1 MRVSTLTILLL
12 LELSIQAVAAPG
24 DGADYPIRPVA
35 AHQVRFDDVFWWPR
49 LEVNRTAT
57 IPYSFQSCEESG
69 RIENFKVAAGTS
81 DKKWTGRFGFNDSDV
96 SKIMEGAAYSL
107 MTHPDPSLQE
117 YVNKMAALMADAQE
131 EDGYLYT
138 AWTARDKID
147 NPANII
153 CCYPKQTKWL
163 EEEMSHELY
172 NLGHM
177 YEAAAA
183 HYEATGE
190 KNFLDVA
197 TKSADLLVETFGP
210 GKMEI
215 PPGHPEIELGL
226 VKLYRVTGNRDYL
239 ELAKY
244 FVELRGNKT
253 DDRPK
258 LFGEY
263 SQDHKPFREQDEAVG
278 HSVRAMYL
286 YAGAADV
293 AALTNDQGLIETVDR
308 LWDNVVDKKTY
319 VTGGIGAKGQG
330 EAFGANYELPNR
342 TAYCETCANLALCYW
357 AHRMFLLHGDAE
369 YIDVLERSLYNSVIS
384 GVSLDGKEFF
394 YPNPL
399 SARGDY
405 ARSKW
410 FDCSCCPTNLCRFI
424 PSVPGYAYAVG
435 DDGPYVNLFVEG
447 AATLDI
453 GGKEVRIQ
461 QQTRY
466 PWDGKIEITVSPE
479 AADEKFALH
488 VRLPG
493 WSRGEAWPSDLYSYL
508 KPTDERPALELN
520 GQPLAI
526 EPVKGYAV
534 IDRNWR
540 PGDKVTL
547 TLPMKP
553 TRVIA
558 NEKVA
563 ADRGRVALLRGPL
576 VYCVEGAD
584 VAGGK
589 VGDLVLP
596 DDAPIKTAYRSEL
609 LSGVEVLESE
619 ADRIADGKAESKV
632 AVTAIPYYAWANR
645 GKGEM
650 IVWLPRTPEAM
661 RAEDLADKK

>member
-1 MRVSTLTILLL
+1 
-12 LELSIQAVAAPG
+12 
-24 DGADYPIRPVA
+24 
-35 AHQVRFDDVFWWPR
+35 
-49 LEVNRTAT
+49 
-57 IPYSFQSCEESG
+57 
-69 RIENFKVAAGTS
+69 
-81 DKKWTGRFGFNDSDV
+81 
-96 SKIMEGAAYSL
+96 
-107 MTHPDPSLQE
+107 
-117 YVNKMAALMADAQE
+117 
-131 EDGYLYT
+131 
-138 AWTARDKID
+138 
-147 NPANII
+147 
-153 CCYPKQTKWL
+153 
-163 EEEMSHELY
+163 MSHELY

-226 VKLYRVTGNRDYL
+226 VKLYRATGKPEYL

-244 FVELRGNKT
+244 FVDLRGKPT

-263 SQDHKPFREQDEAVG
+263 SQDHRPLREQDEAVG

-286 YAGAADV
+286 YAGATDV
-293 AALTNDQGLIETVDR
+293 AALTNDANLTETVDR
-308 LWDNVVDKKTY
+308 LWENVVDKKTY

-330 EAFGANYELPNR
+330 EAFGKNYELPNR

-357 AHRMFLLHGDAE
+357 AHRMFLLHGDAK

-384 GVSLDGKEFF
+384 GVSFDGKEFF

-399 SARGDY
+399 SSHGDE

-447 AATLDI
+447 EATLDV
-453 GGKEVRIQ
+453 GGKHVRVNQ
-461 QQTRY
+461 KTRY
-466 PWDGKIEITVSPE
+466 PWDGKVEISVAPE
-479 AADEKFALH
+479 AAGQEFALH
-488 VRLPG
+488 VRIPG

-508 KPTDERPALELN
+508 DESKEQPTLTVN
-520 GQPLAI
+520 GKSVAI

-534 IDRNWR
+534 IDREWQS
-540 PGDKVTL
+540 GDKVTL
-547 TLPMKP
+547 NLPMP
-553 TRVIA
+553 VRRVIA
-558 NEKVA
+558 NEKVE
-563 ADRGRVALLRGPL
+563 ADRGRVSILRGPL
-576 VYCVEGAD
+576 VFCVEGVD
-584 VAGGK
+584 VIGGK
-589 VGDLVLP
+589 PRDLVLP
-596 DDAPIKTAYRSEL
+596 DAAL
-609 LSGVEVLESE
+609 LSAEFRNDLLGGVEVVKGEGGALADKDQPSVASE
-619 ADRIADGKAESKV
+619 IAFT
-632 AVTAIPYYAWANR
+632 AVPYYAWANR

-650 IVWLPRTPEAM
+650 AVWLART
-661 RAEDLADKK
+661 ADVAQEE